1 MVYTDLKQE
10 GISRKQCLEELLENP
25 KLLQN
30 NLHDPDSDPLT
41 EQSASDSDPFEDVLT
56 EKELQ
61 ELIPANCFKSL
72 KKDLLQASEKEEEK
86 VETLIEPE
94 KQVAKKPRV
103 IKVIGKRDINTDL
116 ILNTLKL
123 N

>member
-1 MVYTDLKQE
+1 
-10 GISRKQCLEELLENP
+10 
-25 KLLQN
+25 
-30 NLHDPDSDPLT
+30 
-41 EQSASDSDPFEDVLT
+41 
-56 EKELQ
+56 
-61 ELIPANCFKSL
+61 
-72 KKDLLQASEKEEEK
+72 LLQASEKEEEK
-86 VETLIEPE
+86 VETLIEPK

>member
-1 MVYTDLKQE
+1 
-10 GISRKQCLEELLENP
+10 
-25 KLLQN
+25 
-30 NLHDPDSDPLT
+30 
-41 EQSASDSDPFEDVLT
+41 
-56 EKELQ
+56 
-61 ELIPANCFKSL
+61 
-72 KKDLLQASEKEEEK
+72 LLQASEKEEEK

-123 N
+123 NWNHTKICIGAYNFSSNDLIQQLTPNTRYYEQTMPDDPPITCPKQKTSEQPVGQG